1 MMFVLVF
8 AFLLYLLVQFAI
20 NYAFWRSIRKDNPC
34 WSLRTVYYSM

>member
-20 NYAFWRSIRKDNPC
+20 NYAFLKSIRKDNP
-34 WSLRTVYYSM
+34 